1 MNHLKLFEYTVN
13 FYKSSPDLF
22 NYSNGTL
29 SLSESQ
35 KLILSDEQVALL
47 EYIFEFR
54 NLFRSFYLE
63 IDWDDAKKEK
73 IVPNASCTS
82 LQIEFELYSGNEFCF
97 YDNEHHLFSNLSS
110 SLIKGK
116 NLPKSFFLI
125 DEDYKSNS
133 DLTLKAV
140 TKFNEIIK
148 WINFLTQTSN
158 LDKKTDDGLILYFL
172 IKGENDKF
180 AKPLEIEINNLQ
192 ELVNLEEISPIDDIS
207 MLISK
212 DDHGNL
218 HHQDRQSFFK
228 LALVDTLRKVI
239 TSNTK
244 DTLTPRILFEN
255 LDKIKSSYY
264 EHYEVFIHNFAI
276 GEFQQ
281 QVEEK
286 GFEYAEKVSSVL
298 NDIQIRLYAIPIVL
312 VSLGAL
318 AKVDD
323 IYSYT
328 FVISGVLIT
337 GLFNSWMIN
346 DQVLRL
352 EQIEKSSKF
361 AFNRLKD
368 ECEEKLETQSVL
380 NNLTDI
386 VNNIENRIADRNT
399 KIRYYKILCWLP
411 TLIAAVLLLLK
422 ERAAIFNFFNLNFIN
437 TSASLN
443 DFLCVFSSLSK
454 VVYFFL

>member
-1 MNHLKLFEYTVN
+1 LIEKN
-13 FYKSSPDLF
+13 YKSCSELDL
-22 NYSNGTL
+22 
-29 SLSESQ
+29 
-35 KLILSDEQVALL
+35 
-47 EYIFEFR
+47 
-54 NLFRSFYLE
+54 
-63 IDWDDAKKEK
+63 
-73 IVPNASCTS
+73 
-82 LQIEFELYSGNEFCF
+82 
-97 YDNEHHLFSNLSS
+97 
-110 SLIKGK
+110 
-116 NLPKSFFLI
+116 KSV
-125 DEDYKSNS
+125 
-133 DLTLKAV
+133 LK
-140 TKFNEIIK
+140 FDEIIK
-148 WINFLTQTSN
+148 WINFLTQASDI
-158 LDKKTDDGLILYFL
+158 DKETADGLILYFF
-172 IKGENDKF
+172 IKGEDDKF
-180 AKPLEIEINNLQ
+180 AKPLEIKINNLQ
-192 ELVNLEEISPIDDIS
+192 KLVNLEDISPIDDIS

-239 TSNTK
+239 TS
-244 DTLTPRILFEN
+244 DTNDDLKPRILFEN
-255 LDKIKSSYY
+255 LDKIKNSYY

-276 GEFQQ
+276 GEFQL

-346 DQVLRL
+346 DQILRL
-352 EQIEKSSKF
+352 EQIEKSSEF

-368 ECEEKLETQSVL
+368 ECEEKLETQPVL

-386 VNNIENRIADRNT
+386 VNNIGNRIADRNT

-411 TLIAAVLLLLK
+411 TLIATVLLLLK
-422 ERAAIFNFFNLNFIN
+422 ERAAISNFFNLDFIN
-437 TSASLN
+437 TPVSLD